1 MQKPL
6 RNDAKAVE
14 AAQPVKVWD
23 LPTRLFHWLL
33 AALVAASFV
42 TGRIGGT
49 AMSYHEQSGLAILVL
64 LLFRLA
70 WGLCGSRSARF
81 AAFLKGPRAVLGYAR
96 TLLGPD
102 TPRHMGHNPL
112 GGWSVIAMLAVL
124 LFQAG
129 TGLFANDDILTEG
142 PLYSWV
148 GKATSDA
155 LTRSHLFNRQI
166 IVVLV
171 GLHLGAVLFHWAV
184 KGENLIKPMITG
196 VKNWEG
202 AAASP
207 ADGPTWLAAVIAL
220 LAAGAVYLLVG

>member
-14 AAQPVKVWD
+14 TAQPVKVWD

-49 AMSYHEQSGLAILVL
+49 AMSYHEQSGLAL
-64 LLFRLA
+64 LALPVAQF
-70 WGLCGSRSARF
+70 
-81 AAFLKGPRAVLGYAR
+81 PEITPLGYAR

-102 TPRHMGHNPL
+102 TPRHLGHNPL

-148 GKATSDA
+148 AKATSDA
-155 LTRSHLFNRQI
+155 LTRGHLFNRQI
-166 IVVLV
+166 ILGLV

-184 KGENLIKPMITG
+184 KDEDLIKPMITG

>member
-1 MQKPL
+1 MQNASQNQTGPVGPVGPL
-6 RNDAKAVE
+6 
-14 AAQPVKVWD
+14 KVWD
-23 LPTRLFHWLL
+23 LPTRMFHWLL

-64 LLFRLA
+64 LIFRVA
-70 WGLCGSRSARF
+70 WGLVGSRSARF
-81 AAFLKGPRAVLGYAR
+81 AAFIKGPRTVLRYASG
-96 TLLGPD
+96 LLRHD
-102 TPRHMGHNPL
+102 TPRHLGHNPL
-112 GGWSVIAMLAVL
+112 GGWAIVAMLTA
-124 LFQAG
+124 LFIQAG

-148 GKATSDA
+148 AKATSDA
-155 LTRSHLFNRQI
+155 LTRGHLFNRQI
-166 IVVLV
+166 ILGLV

-184 KGENLIKPMITG
+184 KDEDLIKPMITG
-196 VKNWEG
+196 FKNWEG

-207 ADGPTWLAAVIAL
+207 ADGPTWLAAVIAG